1 MKFKPTE
8 EQQAIVDL
16 ALKGEDVVI
25 NAYAGAAKTTTC
37 AMIAKAVVKPSLRRL
52 KHQGSEFSFTEL
64 MSVLK
69 LPQQVEN

>member
-25 NAYAGAAKTTTC
+25 NAYAGAAKTTT
-37 AMIAKAVVKPSLRRL
+37 L
-52 KHQGSEFSFTEL
+52 
-64 MSVLK
+64 
-69 LPQQVEN
+69 